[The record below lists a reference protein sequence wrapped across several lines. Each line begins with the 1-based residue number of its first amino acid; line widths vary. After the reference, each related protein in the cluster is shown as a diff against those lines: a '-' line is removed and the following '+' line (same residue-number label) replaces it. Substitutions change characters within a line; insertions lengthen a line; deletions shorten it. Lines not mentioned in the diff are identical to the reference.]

1 MFCDDY
7 KERKQSCVA
16 IHGVSPDVMKIL
28 IRYAYTSSL
37 EVKNEDVQRVLEASS
52 VLQVSGPFSFYCMF
66 LHSNFFL
73 DLCNFTVSFT
83 EKESLQVNYD
93 HQLDC

>member
-1 MFCDDY
+1 
-7 KERKQSCVA
+7 
-16 IHGVSPDVMKIL
+16 MKIL